1 MAKWLAIM
9 VVVAAGILVAGG
21 RSVHAADEVY
31 LNNGGRLVGDVEDTD
46 VTLHTA
52 QGDFKVNRD
61 VAWQVSLGTG
71 ATGDVVYLRN
81 GSRLSGLVDRPGYT
95 LKLAGGEARALDRS
109 EIAIVKLAAPGGT
122 PRQSRLTD
130 VMILRN
136 GDEVAGEVMPAEF
149 ELALPSGPQRFQR
162 DSVWRI
168 WLDSAAGDGM
178 QLANGSL
185 VRGIVT
191 QPAYEVRTP
200 DGQTLAFSRD
210 QVKDIYL
217 RGPEKPQAAL
227 APPAGPVTPPP
238 GPTAPTTMPAAAL
251 PPAVR
256 AVLRDLQFEFDRW
269 ELTADARKTLEDVS
283 GALKAYPS
291 LKLLIEG
298 HADERG
304 TPEYNLAL
312 GERRAQA
319 ARDYLVGLGIETARL
334 DIISY
339 GEERP
344 LDPAHNEVAWA
355 INRRAHFAVKR

>member
-21 RSVHAADEVY
+21 RSVHAADEVF
-31 LNNGGRLVGDVEDTD
+31 LKTGGRLVGDVQDAD
-46 VTLHTA
+46 ITLHTSR
-52 QGDFKVNRD
+52 GDYKVTRD
-61 VAWQVSLGTG
+61 VAWQVLLGTG
-71 ATGDVVYLRN
+71 ATGDTVYLRN
-81 GSRLSGLVDRPGYT
+81 GNRLSGWVDRPLYE
-95 LKLAGGEARALDRS
+95 LKLAGGEARMLDRS
-109 EIAIVKLAAPGGT
+109 EIAFVKLAPPGGT
-122 PRQSRLTD
+122 PRQPRLTD

-149 ELALPSGPQRFQR
+149 ELALSTGPQRFQR

-185 VRGIVT
+185 LTGVVT
-191 QPAYEVRTP
+191 QPVYEIRMP
-200 DGQTLAFSRD
+200 DGQTLAFARD

-217 RGPEKPQAAL
+217 RGPDKPRAAV
-227 APPAGPVTPPP
+227 APPGPVTAPP
-238 GPTAPTTMPAAAL
+238 GPTAPSTMPAAAL

-269 ELTADARKTLEDVS
+269 ELTPDARKTLEDVS

-319 ARDYLVGLGIETARL
+319 ARDYLVSLGIETARL

-344 LDPAHNEVAWA
+344 LDAAHNEVAWA
-355 INRRAHFAVKR
+355 LNRRAHFGVKQ